1 MPSHISTDPY
11 QVGGS
16 RLSNQQG
23 SIRHASQVL
32 EFISALADRYTYNP
46 FKNAY
51 IIFGFIWGIPI
62 PFFSVG
68 IDIFV
73 AGRVFSLQ
81 SFLMAFSE
89 HPIHYFFAIHPIIF
103 AIVFGTM
110 GTVRY
115 RKDCKIDGLIN
126 ELKGNVEQLAKANEK
141 LEELDKLKSDFV
153 ANITHEL
160 KTPLVAIRGY
170 SEMLQEGRLGTINDK
185 QKDGL
190 GTIIRN
196 VDRFQKMVEDLL
208 QLAKIDSGKL
218 VLNKARF
225 DIRDVVSTALIPFQ
239 PQIVGK
245 RLNVENAFPEGDT
258 VVYADMDKILH
269 VLTNLISNAVKF
281 TMQEGT
287 IGIDIKSNSDSRVTI
302 TVWDTGCGVTEEQQK
317 HLFERFWQADN
328 SATRKHSGSGLGL
341 PIVKGI
347 LDSHNSTIRVLSVP
361 NSGSKITFDLPLAEV
376 NLSIDKILRGDVW
389 K

>member
-1 MPSHISTDPY
+1 MPSRISTDLC

-16 RLSNQQG
+16 QLSSQQG
-23 SIRHASQVL
+23 SVKPPSQVL

-46 FKNAY
+46 FRNAY

-89 HPIHYFFAIHPIIF
+89 HPIHHFFAIHPIIF

-126 ELKGNVEQLAKANEK
+126 ELKGNVEQLARANEK
-141 LEELDKLKSDFV
+141 LKELDKLKSDFV

-170 SEMLQEGRLGTINDK
+170 SEMLQEGRLGNINDK

-347 LDSHNSTIRVLSVP
+347 LDAHNSTIRVLSVP